1 MTKFEHRLLIIMLG
15 MLAATGPL
23 SIDMYLPSLPT
34 IQADL
39 NASTADVQLSL
50 SSFLIGYALGQL
62 FYGPLSDRFGRK
74 PVLLSGIFLYALTS
88 FMCAL
93 SSNIQILIALRCLQ
107 ALGGGSG
114 IVLARAIISD
124 YFPPN
129 ESARVLSLVS
139 IITLMGPLVS
149 PIIGGYL
156 LVLAGWR
163 SIFWLL
169 TALGI
174 LFFLMVLFVLKESHP
189 LENRQELNI
198 ITTFKAYVEVILHRD
213 SFGYIACG
221 GLGAG
226 VFFAYI
232 GNSPFVFIEIFG
244 INPANFGYLYGL
256 VASGLIC
263 AAIINSKLV
272 LRFGLNAMISYG
284 NRIRLIGIVV
294 LFLVSIFEVGGVSA
308 MVFALVITLSP
319 TIVINVNSAAG
330 LLHIFPRF
338 TGTASAVS
346 GAAIFAAGAV
356 SGSIVGYLHDDT
368 VMPMVMTMAIFAIT
382 STAAYWMVQERN

>member
-1 MTKFEHRLLIIMLG
+1 MTKFEHNLLIIMLG

-23 SIDMYLPSLPT
+23 SIDMYLPSLPS

-39 NASTADVQLSL
+39 NATAADVLLSL

-74 PVLLSGIFLYALTS
+74 PVLLSGIFLYALSS
-88 FMCAL
+88 FLCAL
-93 SSNIQILIALRCLQ
+93 STDIQTLIALRFLQ

-114 IVLARAIISD
+114 IVLARAIIGD

-129 ESARVLSLVS
+129 EAARMLSLVS
-139 IITLMGPLVS
+139 IITLTGPIIS

-169 TALGI
+169 SALGVV
-174 LFFLMVLFVLKESHP
+174 FFVMVLFALHESHP
-189 LENRQELNI
+189 HENRQQLNI
-198 ITTFKAYVEVILHRD
+198 MTTFKAYIEVILHRD

-244 INPANFGYLYGL
+244 INPANFGYVYGI
-256 VASGLIC
+256 VASGLIS
-263 AAIINSKLV
+263 AAIINSRLV
-272 LRFGLNAMISYG
+272 LRHGLNAMISYG
-284 NRIRLIGIVV
+284 NHIRLVGIVF
-294 LFLVSIFEVGGVSA
+294 LFLISIFKIGGVFT
-308 MVFALVITLSP
+308 MMIALMITLSP
-319 TIVINVNSAAG
+319 TVLINVNSAAG
-330 LLHIFPRF
+330 LLHIFPRI

-356 SGSIVGYLHDDT
+356 SGSIVGYLHDGT

-382 STAAYWMVQERN
+382 STAAYWLVQERN